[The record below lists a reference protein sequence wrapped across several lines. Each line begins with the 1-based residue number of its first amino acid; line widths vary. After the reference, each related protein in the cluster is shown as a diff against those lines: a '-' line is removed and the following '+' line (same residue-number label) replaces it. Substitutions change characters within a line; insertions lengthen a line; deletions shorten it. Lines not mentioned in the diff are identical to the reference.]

1 MSNAELFNQEQ
12 ALLASLLPNISNGE
26 VEMMAIGSLLA
37 FPGQA
42 KSALL
47 LKPDDFTVPFWG
59 ACFENIIDLMAKD
72 AFSQVAS
79 NNAVILSRVIEPLCD
94 DPQAER
100 MKLIR
105 LASAGM
111 LPFDIAEYG
120 KTLRDLSTRRQ
131 LVTVAVQSATETI
144 DTKKFPSS
152 SDAIS
157 DLADRVASIH
167 SDASRRVARG
177 NAVADT
183 LQNSL
188 SLDVKVFSTGFR
200 MLDEAMG
207 GGLYQSKCYGIAA
220 RKKQGKTVIGGQIS
234 EALMDQG
241 VIHAYFA
248 LEMGAVEIHERLMA
262 RRMEK
267 NALVFKDP
275 RSRHNEQFLTSYQLA
290 RSTMNEK
297 CIVYVDAPGLTFDD
311 LRRECSFLVAS
322 KGVKVIIIDYLQLV
336 GGQLKGESQA
346 QHLDRICQWF
356 AEFARKHEVT
366 FVSLAQINQEGNVR
380 GGEGMRLAFDQVYE
394 LQQVEFQASDEIR
407 VEAFLDMMDTR
418 YTKWSSVGTKEVPAL
433 RLHTTIGPQFSEIGS
448 QRYSRI
454 CELEERRAAARR
466 QRQENYNG

>member
-12 ALLASLLPNISNGE
+12 ALLGSLLPNISNAE

-37 FPGQA
+37 FPQQA

-47 LKPDDFTVPFWG
+47 LKPDDFTAPFW
-59 ACFENIIDLMAKD
+59 ASCFENIVDLMAKD
-72 AFSQVAS
+72 AFSQSAS
-79 NNAVILSRVIEPLCD
+79 NNAVILSRVIEPLCE

-100 MKLIR
+100 VKLIR
-105 LASAGM
+105 LATAGM

-131 LVTVAVQSATETI
+131 LVTVSVQSAIDSI

-157 DLADRVASIH
+157 DLADRVANIH
-167 SDASRRVARG
+167 SDASRRVSRG
-177 NAVADT
+177 NAVADN
-183 LQNSL
+183 LEKSL
-188 SLDVKVFSTGFR
+188 SLDIKVFSTGFP
-200 MLDEAMG
+200 MLDNAMG
-207 GGLYQSKCYGIAA
+207 GGLYPAKCYGIAA

-241 VIHAYFA
+241 IIHAYVA
-248 LEMGAVEIHERLMA
+248 LEMGAGEIHERLMA

-267 NALVFKDP
+267 NSLVFKDP
-275 RSRHNEQFLTSYQLA
+275 RSRHNEYFIRAYQTA
-290 RSTMNEK
+290 RASMNEK

-322 KGVKVIIIDYLQLV
+322 KGVKVIIVDYLQLI
-336 GGQLKGESQA
+336 GGQAKGESQA

-366 FVSLAQINQEGNVR
+366 FLSLAQINQEGNVR

-394 LQQVEFQASDEIR
+394 LQQVEFQTSDEIR

-418 YTKWSSVGTKEVPAL
+418 YTKWSSVGTKESPAL
-433 RLHTTIGPQFSEIGS
+433 RLHTTIGPQFTEIGS
-448 QRYSRI
+448 ERHSRI
-454 CELEERRAAARR
+454 CDLEERRAQARV
-466 QRQENYNG
+466 NANG